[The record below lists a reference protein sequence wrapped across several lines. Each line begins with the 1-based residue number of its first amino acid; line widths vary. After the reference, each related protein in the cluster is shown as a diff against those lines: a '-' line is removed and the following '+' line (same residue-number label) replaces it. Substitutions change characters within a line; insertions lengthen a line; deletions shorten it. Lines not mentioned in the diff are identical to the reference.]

1 MINLTRQAKAL
12 RNIVAALLFV
22 LPALAQAQLTV
33 SVQVESSG
41 GTVIEN
47 GEQYVVLG
55 GNPAINFNF
64 TVSAPGIDVISASG
78 NAEFLGQ
85 THTVRTN
92 VSDGTLSIYVL
103 QVILESD
110 LFDRQALTGSITYS
124 YRYTDNET
132 DTEVHTATATLQS
145 LPITAV
151 AYPDVEFVSVSQRY
165 LLPGQTATAVYNL
178 IGGRA
183 WSFTG
188 NDNTVVQRS
197 GNTLTVTYTAT
208 AADAGRVPTF
218 SYNSTGNSAGEG
230 WNIPGTKIIPVTVY
244 PTPSVSYNAPERATY
259 IPGNLTA
266 TLTPQGGDPAGW
278 HYVWSRRDNGGSA
291 VDAGT
296 ANTATVAGSAF
307 ISYTQSVLTCRA
319 RNVAPN
325 GDTLFDQNYDFTFT
339 FYETPSIA
347 ISTDERIT
355 DLISGT
361 PYTFTSTILGGAPD
375 GWSYRWLV
383 NGSQIATTPT
393 TTYTPQTSRTSGSE
407 DVNVQFS
414 AQNTAENI
422 ENPYSGEQTRRY
434 RLWGTPQLL
443 STTDHDIVVFSGTE
457 VYYGAQYVGG
467 VEGGWTYTLDNDTQL
482 DQPNNSEI
490 FVNTGSGEQV
500 FTRTISATNE
510 ANGERV
516 FSDTQTFTIHVWPVP
531 TAAWAQTMPVDVI
544 SGSMSTWPFGLVTGG
559 GDPTAWSYY
568 WTVGGGLIGTDA
580 TAHYDF
586 TYDGEG
592 YSEQV
597 LAVTATNTP
606 ANIDAARNVP
616 LSHTFHVWAR
626 PELVERT
633 PERYTVFSET
643 PVRMGATFK
652 GGVADNWTYSWYEND
667 ILIGD
672 FSNYFTNTSS
682 ASDRMMTDRFSL
694 KAVNTC
700 EGVDVFTETCD
711 FTINIWPTPVIEW
724 AGEYPTNVING
735 VPVQMSTRVSGGD
748 PNAWTYAWSLDGNQA
763 GTQATYTFTPS
774 NTQTSGSLQ
783 STVALH
789 AVNAP
794 ADIDAPRGFDLNHTF
809 TVWPTPVLAERS
821 QESTTVFSGTP
832 VTMSA
837 TFNGGFAE
845 GWTYTWT
852 LDGAEVGSGT
862 SLTVTPENNGSAM
875 TTAVYRLTAVNV
887 CEGTEAFRQSYD
899 YTVNT
904 WPAPQM
910 TWLGDIET
918 VLVSGKTV
926 DMTPNCLGGDPNA
939 WSYTWTLDGSTV
951 GNDTHYTFTGVNGQE
966 NGSLQASVTLQAVNA
981 PANIDQAREIVLS
994 HTFTVWPEPKMPERS
1009 PEEIT
1014 IYSGRTATL
1023 SASFTGGD
1031 TEGWSYAWNHDGSEV
1046 GHEPSLTI
1054 TPENNGTSMSVLSYS
1069 LTAANTTGKYYS
1081 SFNPSYTVNV
1091 WPAPEANIGTGYRDN
1106 IVAGNTQTYNPVVT
1120 GGNPD
1125 QWSYSWK
1132 LDGVEVA
1139 TTREYTYRAVND
1151 AEEGSVEH
1159 TLSFTATNNTEA
1171 VNPLNT
1177 YTSTTTHT
1185 FRTWAAPAFVGRSA
1199 ETVTVFSGTQVN
1211 INASFCG
1218 GVEGGWTYVWTRK
1231 DTGEE
1236 FPTDIP
1242 DYGFITDN
1250 TGEGVQNRVYTLT
1263 AVNTCE
1269 GTEVFRQTYDY
1280 TVNIWPVASTAWAA
1294 EYPTNVINGIPVQMS
1309 TANSGGDP
1317 TAWSYTWAE
1326 NENQS
1331 AGTGAQ
1337 YTFMPVNTQP
1347 EGGIGYDVRVTAVNS
1362 PAGIDETY
1370 SYQLSHGF
1378 VAWPTPA
1385 LVERTAETVTVFS
1398 GTEVSLGATF
1408 QGGVEDSWTYTW
1420 SCAGEEVASATDT
1433 YTFVADNTGEGVQ
1446 TTVYTLTAVSTC
1458 EGAEVFRQ
1466 TNDYTVN
1473 VWPGGTVALAEG
1485 LRANMVNGENQTF
1498 AATVTGGDPEAW
1510 SYQWTV
1516 NGENAGTG
1524 STYDFAAVNTAET
1537 GTVEYNIV
1545 LTATNRP
1552 AGIDQELVQTASFT
1566 VTVWPTANVTNT
1578 MGDVIIFS
1586 GETVTLVADITGGYE
1601 SGWTYQWTNERGDI
1615 IGTEASCDVTPNYD
1629 GNAIALYQYWLR
1641 AINTTDGYVSY
1652 DNRVEYNLGVWEN
1665 AHASLAGTLPSDVI
1679 SGYEV
1684 EMAAAISGGDSS
1696 HWTYQ
1701 WTNNDNVVSSEPNY
1715 SFTPENNNANGSLDA
1730 VVSLHAVNTPPGI
1743 RTPAEFDLSHTFHVW
1758 PQPRIDATSPEV
1770 IKVCSDEPTVL
1781 SVTVGGGYTP
1791 GWIYRWSLDGNPVG
1805 NEATLSVSHTNNSRE
1820 IETHR
1825 YSCWVVNYLNETDY
1839 ISETFNFD
1847 VQVYPQA
1854 LVEVVGL
1861 NDADILE
1868 GSTNYMSVNYSGG
1881 DPDAWSVSWA
1891 VDGIE
1896 QSKADDFTFTAPTD
1910 VPAEG
1915 RQCNVSVTVTNRPAS
1930 ETAQPY
1936 NRTFVATY
1944 TVWPILHCTSSPRVE
1959 AIYVD
1964 GETMRMGIDVAGGLP
1979 TGWTYEWTLDGF
1991 AIDAHDAY
1999 FETAAVCPE
2008 GYSAI
2013 LYRYAVTATNSLS
2026 TVSYTRNFDITV
2038 YPEPQGNAVTRQL
2051 AGYAGSR
2058 LTMQINYSMGNPS
2071 GWNFEWDADP
2081 ETATNEWF
2089 GDHGVAT
2096 NVFVVPD
2103 DVTAGQQFT
2112 RSVLITNTGE
2122 GRTWFY
2128 RNIIFTITAYST
2140 GSVTITGAPDTD
2152 YCGSAA
2158 FTIAANTEGGYPDG
2172 WQFGWFV
2179 DGMNVGNDRTLDV
2192 AEYYTGDDRRAVT
2205 LTLEVSNSLPDGT
2218 RGYAD
2223 AFNYLF
2229 NIWPQIVAPT
2239 DIYISNT
2246 AIRQG
2251 NSFYVELQP
2260 TPQGGYE
2267 NGWYYDWTE
2276 NGRAIAGDSYRYQA
2290 AANLTTDGN
2299 GMATEELNYSVEAA
2313 NARRDWFS
2321 QRFTAPTMTVYRRPL
2336 TPASLQRKGN
2346 GNTHTLIVMMGGPTD
2361 AELTSLG
2368 YHYVFGYTD
2377 AQGEDHFFPATDKR
2391 YLQIDRSVFDDGR
2404 NTLWVMTQWNY
2415 SDGSV
2420 VTSGRRFLDGNVDEE
2435 FDASEYV
2442 NGGRGESTIG
2452 LVQAGDGIVSD
2463 GRYFICQPAA
2473 PSTANVKIFTA
2484 AGALIRNTDYPRQ
2497 SSFCETIDVDA
2508 LAAGMYVVEITVG
2521 ELHKISKVV
2530 VDYK

>member
-12 RNIVAALLFV
+12 RNILAALLLV
-22 LPALAQAQLTV
+22 LPALAQAQLAV
-33 SVQVESSG
+33 SVQMESSG

-64 TVSAPGIDVISASG
+64 TVSAPGIEVISASG

-85 THTVRTN
+85 PHTIRTN

-103 QVILESD
+103 QVILESAP
-110 LFDRQALTGSITYS
+110 FDRQALTGSITYS

-151 AYPDVEFVSVSQRY
+151 AYPDVELVSVSQRY
-165 LLPGQTATAVYNL
+165 LLLGQTATAVYNL

-230 WNIPGTKIIPVTVY
+230 WNIPGTQIIPVTVY

-347 ISTDERIT
+347 ITTDERIT
-355 DLISGT
+355 DLISGS

-383 NGSQIATTPT
+383 NGSQIATTPS
-393 TTYTPQTSRTSGSE
+393 TTYIPETSRTSGSE
-407 DVNVQFS
+407 DVNVQLV
-414 AQNTAENI
+414 ADNNAANI
-422 ENPYSGEQTRRY
+422 VNPYSGEQTRRY

-443 STTDHDIVVFSGTE
+443 STTDHDLVVFSGTE

-467 VEGGWTYTLDNDTQL
+467 VEGGWTYILDNDTQL

-531 TAAWAQTMPVDVI
+531 TATWAQNMPTDVI

-559 GDPTAWSYY
+559 GDPMAWSYY
-568 WTVGGGLIGTDA
+568 WTVGGSLIGTDA
-580 TAHYDF
+580 TARYDF

-748 PNAWTYAWSLDGNQA
+748 PNAWTYGWSLDGNQA

-789 AVNAP
+789 AENAP

-832 VTMSA
+832 VTMDA

-887 CEGTEAFRQSYD
+887 CEGTEVFRETYD

-910 TWLGDIET
+910 SWLGDIET

-1009 PEEIT
+1009 PEEIS
-1014 IYSGRTATL
+1014 IFSGRTATL
-1023 SASFTGGD
+1023 SATFTGGD
-1031 TEGWSYAWNHDGSEV
+1031 SEGWEYTWTLNREEV
-1046 GHEPSLTI
+1046 GKEPSLTVS
-1054 TPENNGTSMSVLSYS
+1054 PVNNGTLMSTYVYE
-1069 LTAANTTGKYYS
+1069 LTAANTTGKYYY
-1081 SFNPSYTVNV
+1081 SFNPSYTVVV

-1106 IVAGNTQTYNPVVT
+1106 IVAGQTQTYNPVVT
-1120 GGNPD
+1120 GGNPNE
-1125 QWSYSWK
+1125 WSYSWQ

-1159 TLSFTATNNTEA
+1159 TLSFTATNNSEA
-1171 VNPLNT
+1171 VDPLNT

-1185 FRTWAAPAFVGRSA
+1185 FRTWAAPAFVGRSS

-1211 INASFCG
+1211 INASFRG
-1218 GVEGGWTYVWTRK
+1218 GVEGGWTYVWTRR

-1236 FPTDIP
+1236 FPTEIP

-1280 TVNIWPVASTAWAA
+1280 NVNIWPVASTAWAA

-1337 YTFMPVNTQP
+1337 YTFMPVNTQT

-1362 PAGIDETY
+1362 PAGIDEAY

-1398 GTEVSLGATF
+1398 GTEVTLGATF

-1420 SCAGEEVASATDT
+1420 SRPGEEVASATDT

-1458 EGAEVFRQ
+1458 EGTEVFRQ
-1466 TNDYTVN
+1466 TYDYTVN

-1537 GTVEYNIV
+1537 GTVEYTIV

-1615 IGTEASCDVTPNYD
+1615 IGTEASCNVTPNYD

-1665 AHASLAGTLPSDVI
+1665 AHASFAGTLPSDVI
-1679 SGYEV
+1679 SGYDV

-1701 WTNNDNVVSSEPNY
+1701 WTNNDNVVSTEPNY
-1715 SFTPENNNANGSLDA
+1715 NFTPENNNANGSLDA
-1730 VVSLHAVNTPPGI
+1730 VVSLHAVNTPPSI

-1758 PQPRIDATSPEV
+1758 PQPRLDARSPELLR
-1770 IKVCSDEPTVL
+1770 VCSGDPVTL
-1781 SVTVGGGYTP
+1781 SVTTGGGYAP
-1791 GWIYRWSLDGNPVG
+1791 GWTYEWTYNGNIVGTEASLP
-1805 NEATLSVSHTNNSRE
+1805 VSHTNSSRE
-1820 IETHR
+1820 NESHLYTCHITN
-1825 YSCWVVNYLNETDY
+1825 VLNGTTY
-1839 ISETFNFD
+1839 YNNTVYVD

-1868 GSTNYMSVNYSGG
+1868 GSTNSMSVNYSGG

-1896 QSKADDFTFTAPTD
+1896 QSKADSFTFTAPTD

-1944 TVWPILHCTSSPRVE
+1944 TVWPTPRLVRTTPTTP
-1959 AIYVD
+1959 IYVD
-1964 GETMRMGIDVAGGLP
+1964 GETMDIGVYTEGGLP
-1979 TGWTYEWTLDGF
+1979 TGWTYLWSRNGTVFDWSASHYDAVAVGPSEGSVTTLYTV
-1991 AIDAHDAY
+1991 I
-1999 FETAAVCPE
+1999 
-2008 GYSAI
+2008 
-2013 LYRYAVTATNSLS
+2013 ATNSLAGYGYPADFEV
-2026 TVSYTRNFDITV
+2026 TVYARPVAEAGLQDIVAYRGSEVQLHVDCHGGNPEGWAFEWSDGGGSSADASYTVPAAGADGEVYTRTVRVTNSGDGRMWFDRT
-2038 YPEPQGNAVTRQL
+2038 
-2051 AGYAGSR
+2051 
-2058 LTMQINYSMGNPS
+2058 
-2071 GWNFEWDADP
+2071 
-2081 ETATNEWF
+2081 
-2089 GDHGVAT
+2089 
-2096 NVFVVPD
+2096 
-2103 DVTAGQQFT
+2103 FT
-2112 RSVLITNTGE
+2112 
-2122 GRTWFY
+2122 Y
-2128 RNIIFTITAYST
+2128 RITAYSEGT
-2140 GSVTITGAPDTD
+2140 ATLVGYTD
-2152 YCGSAA
+2152 HDFCGTAA
-2158 FTIAANTEGGYPDG
+2158 FTMAADVEGGYPDG
-2172 WQFGWFV
+2172 WTYRWTI
-2179 DGMNVGNDRTLDV
+2179 DGEEVSTTNTLDV
-2192 AEYYTGDDRRAVT
+2192 AEYNTGDTRRDVRLRAYVT
-2205 LTLEVSNSLPDGT
+2205 NRLPNGDTGFVGEYMPDFT
-2218 RGYAD
+2218 
-2223 AFNYLF
+2223 
-2229 NIWPQIVAPT
+2229 IWPQIVAPT

-2276 NGRAIAGDSYRYQA
+2276 NGRAVAGDSYRYQA

-2299 GMATEELNYSVEAA
+2299 GMATEELNYSVEAG
-2313 NARRDWFS
+2313 NARRDWFN

-2346 GNTHTLIVMMGGPTD
+2346 GTTHTLIVMMAGPTD

-2442 NGGRGESTIG
+2442 NGSRGESTIG
-2452 LVQAGDGIVSD
+2452 LVKAGDGIVSD

>member
-12 RNIVAALLFV
+12 RNILAALLLV
-22 LPALAQAQLTV
+22 LPALAQAQLRV
-33 SVQVESSG
+33 SVDALQRPEGYSQ
-41 GTVIEN
+41 TVDN
-47 GEQYVVLG
+47 VQYVLKTEGSTLRFSFNVTAPEIYVTGASGSVL
-55 GNPAINFNF
+55 FNGQKY
-64 TVSAPGIDVISASG
+64 TLQPSLNDGILTLDAIDVPLTSS
-78 NAEFLGQ
+78 
-85 THTVRTN
+85 
-92 VSDGTLSIYVL
+92 
-103 QVILESD
+103 LEH
-110 LFDRQALTGSITYS
+110 QALTGTLTYTFKYIAQPEAEEQKS
-124 YRYTDNET
+124 
-132 DTEVHTATATLQS
+132 TAGFTSNTFF
-145 LPITAV
+145 TAV
-151 AYPDVEFVSVSQRY
+151 GYPSLTLNSVSQRY
-165 LLPGQTATAVYNL
+165 LVPGQTSTIIYNTV
-178 IGGRA
+178 GGRY
-183 WSFTG
+183 WHFTG
-188 NDNTVVQRS
+188 NDHTDVQYS
-197 GNTLTVTYTAT
+197 GNTVTVTYTAT
-208 AADAGRVPTF
+208 AGDAGRTPTF
-218 SYNSTGNSAGEG
+218 GYNSTATSAGG
-230 WNIPGTKIIPVTVY
+230 SWDIPGTIELPVTVFPA
-244 PTPSVSYNAPERATY
+244 PTVGYTSPEQATY

-266 TLTPQGGDPAGW
+266 TLTPQGGNPAGW
-278 HYVWSRRDNGGSA
+278 HYVWSRRDNGGASENL
-291 VDAGT
+291 GT
-296 ANTATVAGSAF
+296 ENSATVQGSSLS
-307 ISYTQSVLTCRA
+307 SYTQTQLICSA
-319 RNVAPN
+319 RNLAPN
-325 GDTLFDQNYDFTFT
+325 GDTLFDGNYTFNFT
-339 FYETPSIA
+339 FYEAPSIA
-347 ISTDERIT
+347 FSVGEGIT

-383 NGSQIATTPT
+383 NGSQIATTPS
-393 TTYTPQTSRTSGSE
+393 TTYIPETSRTSGSE
-407 DVNVQFS
+407 DVNVQLV
-414 AQNTAENI
+414 ADNNAANI
-422 ENPYSGEQTRRY
+422 VNPYSGEQTRRY

-443 STTDHDIVVFSGTE
+443 STTDHDMVVFSGTE

-500 FTRTISATNE
+500 FTRTISATNT
-510 ANGERV
+510 ANGATV

-531 TAAWAQTMPVDVI
+531 TATWAQNMPTDVI
-544 SGSMSTWPFGLVTGG
+544 SGSMATWPFGLVTGG

-568 WTVGGGLIGTDA
+568 WTVNGGLIGTDA

-789 AVNAP
+789 AENAP

-887 CEGTEAFRQSYD
+887 CEGTEVFRETYD

-910 TWLGDIET
+910 SWLGDIET

-994 HTFTVWPEPKMPERS
+994 HTFTVWPEPKMSERS

-1014 IYSGRTATL
+1014 LYSGRTATL

-1031 TEGWSYAWNHDGSEV
+1031 TEGWDYTWTLNREEV
-1046 GHEPSLTI
+1046 GKEPSLTVS
-1054 TPENNGTSMSVLSYS
+1054 PVNNGTLKETYVYE

-1106 IVAGNTQTYNPVVT
+1106 IVAGQTQTYNPVVT

-1211 INASFCG
+1211 INASFRG

-1242 DYGFITDN
+1242 DYGFIPDN

-1269 GTEVFRQTYDY
+1269 GTEVFRHTYDY
-1280 TVNIWPVASTAWAA
+1280 NVNIWPVASTAWAA

-1337 YTFMPVNTQP
+1337 YTFMPVNTQT

-1362 PAGIDETY
+1362 PAGIDEAY

-1398 GTEVSLGATF
+1398 GTEVRLGATF
-1408 QGGVEDSWTYTW
+1408 QGGVEGSWTYTW
-1420 SCAGEEVASATDT
+1420 SRAGEEVASGTDT
-1433 YTFVADNTGEGVQ
+1433 YTFVADNTGNGLQ
-1446 TTVYTLTAVSTC
+1446 STDYTLTAVSTC
-1458 EGAEVFRQ
+1458 EGTEVFRK
-1466 TNDYTVN
+1466 TYAYRVK
-1473 VWPGGTVALAEG
+1473 VWPVGTVTINPH
-1485 LRANMVNGENQTF
+1485 RTNMVNGDSQTIMTTVSGGDRF
-1498 AATVTGGDPEAW
+1498 EWTYEWKINGETVGTSSMYDFEAVNNNTTGPVEIELSLTATNTPSGIDQPLVQTVSTTLVVWPTPQLINEMGEITIFDGESVTLEGSVVGGYPDGWTYDWQDYAHITIGTEPTCEVTPFYGFESGNSVFSYYLNAVNTADGAVVYDEITDFKVRVYARPLIEFSEEFPSDIISGTTLGMQTTMTGGDPSKWA
-1510 SYQWTV
+1510 
-1516 NGENAGTG
+1516 
-1524 STYDFAAVNTAET
+1524 
-1537 GTVEYNIV
+1537 
-1545 LTATNRP
+1545 
-1552 AGIDQELVQTASFT
+1552 
-1566 VTVWPTANVTNT
+1566 
-1578 MGDVIIFS
+1578 
-1586 GETVTLVADITGGYE
+1586 
-1601 SGWTYQWTNERGDI
+1601 
-1615 IGTEASCDVTPNYD
+1615 
-1629 GNAIALYQYWLR
+1629 
-1641 AINTTDGYVSY
+1641 
-1652 DNRVEYNLGVWEN
+1652 
-1665 AHASLAGTLPSDVI
+1665 
-1679 SGYEV
+1679 
-1684 EMAAAISGGDSS
+1684 
-1696 HWTYQ
+1696 YQ
-1701 WTNNDNVVSSEPNY
+1701 WTNNDNVVSTEPNY

-1758 PQPRIDATSPEV
+1758 PQPRLDARSPELLR
-1770 IKVCSDEPTVL
+1770 VCSGDPVTL
-1781 SVTVGGGYTP
+1781 SVTTGGGYGP
-1791 GWIYRWSLDGNPVG
+1791 GWTYEWTYNGNIVGTEASLP
-1805 NEATLSVSHTNNSRE
+1805 VSHTNSSRE
-1820 IETHR
+1820 
-1825 YSCWVVNYLNETDY
+1825 NESHLYTCRITNVLDGTTY
-1839 ISETFNFD
+1839 YNNTVYVD

-1868 GSTNYMSVNYSGG
+1868 GSNNSMSVTYSGG

-1944 TVWPILHCTSSPRVE
+1944 TVWPTPRLVRTTPTTP
-1959 AIYVD
+1959 IYVD
-1964 GETMRMGIDVAGGLP
+1964 GETMDIGVYTEGGLP
-1979 TGWTYEWTLDGF
+1979 TGWTYLWSRNGTVFDWSASHYDAVAVGPSEGSVTTLYTV
-1991 AIDAHDAY
+1991 I
-1999 FETAAVCPE
+1999 AA
-2008 GYSAI
+2008 
-2013 LYRYAVTATNSLS
+2013 NS
-2026 TVSYTRNFDITV
+2026 
-2038 YPEPQGNAVTRQL
+2038 L
-2051 AGYAGSR
+2051 AGYGYPADFEVTVYARPVAEAGLQDIVAYR
-2058 LTMQINYSMGNPS
+2058 GREVQLHVDCHGGNPE
-2071 GWNFEWDADP
+2071 GWAFEWSDGGGSSADASYTVPAAGADG
-2081 ETATNEWF
+2081 EVYTRTVRVTNSGDGRMWF
-2089 GDHGVAT
+2089 DRT
-2096 NVFVVPD
+2096 
-2103 DVTAGQQFT
+2103 FT
-2112 RSVLITNTGE
+2112 YS
-2122 GRTWFY
+2122 
-2128 RNIIFTITAYST
+2128 ITAYSEGT
-2140 GSVTITGAPDTD
+2140 ATLVGYTDHDFCGA
-2152 YCGSAA
+2152 AA
-2158 FTIAANTEGGYPDG
+2158 FTMTADVEGGYPDG
-2172 WQFGWFV
+2172 WTYRWTI
-2179 DGMNVGNDRTLDV
+2179 DGEEVSTTNTLDV
-2192 AEYYTGDDRRAVT
+2192 AEYNTGDTRRDVRLRAYVT
-2205 LTLEVSNSLPDGT
+2205 NRLPNGDTGFVGEYMPDFT
-2218 RGYAD
+2218 
-2223 AFNYLF
+2223 
-2229 NIWPQIVAPT
+2229 IWPQIVAPT

-2313 NARRDWFS
+2313 NARRDWFN

-2346 GNTHTLIVMMGGPTD
+2346 GNTHTLIVMMAGPTD

-2452 LVQAGDGIVSD
+2452 LVKAGDGIVSD

>member
-12 RNIVAALLFV
+12 RNILAALLLV
-22 LPALAQAQLTV
+22 LPALAQAQLRV
-33 SVQVESSG
+33 SVGALQRPEGYSQ
-41 GTVIEN
+41 TVDN
-47 GEQYVVLG
+47 VQYVLKTDASTLRFSFNVTA
-55 GNPAINFNF
+55 PEINVTGASGSVSFNGQ
-64 TVSAPGIDVISASG
+64 TYTLEPSLNDGILTLEAIDVPLTTSFENQGLSG
-78 NAEFLGQ
+78 S
-85 THTVRTN
+85 V
-92 VSDGTLSIYVL
+92 
-103 QVILESD
+103 
-110 LFDRQALTGSITYS
+110 TYT
-124 YRYTDNET
+124 YRYIAQPEA
-132 DTEVHTATATLQS
+132 EEQTATATFTSNTVFTVVEYPS
-145 LPITAV
+145 LT
-151 AYPDVEFVSVSQRY
+151 FNRVSQRY
-165 LLPGQTATAVYNL
+165 LIPGQTSTITYNTV
-178 IGGRA
+178 GGRY
-183 WSFTG
+183 WHFTG
-188 NDNTVVQRS
+188 NDHTEVQYSGTTV
-197 GNTLTVTYTAT
+197 TVTYTA
-208 AADAGRVPTF
+208 AAGDAGRTPTF
-218 SYNSTGNSAGEG
+218 SYNSTATSAGG
-230 WNIPGTKIIPVTVY
+230 SWNIPGTIELPVTVFPA
-244 PTPSVSYNAPERATY
+244 PTVGYTSPEQATY

-266 TLTPQGGDPAGW
+266 TLTPQGGNPAGW
-278 HYVWSRRDNGGSA
+278 HYVWSRRDNGGA
-291 VDAGT
+291 AENLGT
-296 ANTATVAGSAF
+296 ENSATVQGS
-307 ISYTQSVLTCRA
+307 SLSRYTQTQLICSASNL
-319 RNVAPN
+319 APN
-325 GDTLFDQNYDFTFT
+325 GDTLFDENYTFNFT

-347 ISTDERIT
+347 ITTDERIT

-393 TTYTPQTSRTSGSE
+393 TTYTPQTSRTEGSE

-443 STTDHDIVVFSGTE
+443 STTDHDLVVFSGTE

-482 DQPNNSEI
+482 EQPNNSET

-531 TAAWAQTMPVDVI
+531 TAAWAQTLPTDVI

-568 WTVGGGLIGTDA
+568 WTVNGGLIGTDA
-580 TAHYDF
+580 TARYDF

-633 PERYTVFSET
+633 QENFTVFDNT
-643 PVRMGATFK
+643 PIRMGAAFK
-652 GGVADNWTYSWYEND
+652 GGVADAWTYSWSEND
-667 ILIGD
+667 VLIGD
-672 FSNYFTNTSS
+672 FNNYFTYTPSGHDRLFTS
-682 ASDRMMTDRFSL
+682 RYSL

-711 FTINIWPTPVIEW
+711 FTVNVWPAPSLEW
-724 AGEYPTNVING
+724 AGEYPTHVING
-735 VPVQMSTRVSGGD
+735 IPVQMSTRVSGGD
-748 PNAWTYAWSLDGNQA
+748 PNAWTYTWTFDRNEVGSESSY
-763 GTQATYTFTPS
+763 TYIPV
-774 NTQTSGSLQ
+774 NTQDN
-783 STVALH
+783 H
-789 AVNAP
+789 AVYGTMSVDAYNSP
-794 ADIDAPRGFDLNHTF
+794 DNIDQPRRCYLTHPF
-809 TVWPTPVLAERS
+809 TIWPTPVLAERS

-837 TFNGGFAE
+837 SFNGGFAE

-852 LDGAEVGSGT
+852 LDGAEVGTGT

-887 CEGTEAFRQSYD
+887 CEGTEAFRETYD

-951 GNDTHYTFTGVNGQE
+951 GNDTHYTFAGVNGQE

-981 PANIDQAREIVLS
+981 PANIDQGREIVLS
-994 HTFTVWPEPKMPERS
+994 HTFTVWPEPKQSGQS

-1014 IYSGRTATL
+1014 VYSGRTATL

-1031 TEGWSYAWNHDGSEV
+1031 TDGWTYSWNHDGSEV

-1069 LTAANTTGKYYS
+1069 LTAANTTGKYYT

-1106 IVAGNTQTYNPVVT
+1106 IVAGQTQTYNPVVT

-1125 QWSYSWK
+1125 QWSYSWQ

-1139 TTREYTYRAVND
+1139 TTREYTYQAVND

-1159 TLSFTATNNTEA
+1159 TLSFTAINNTEA
-1171 VNPLNT
+1171 FNPRNT
-1177 YTSTTTHT
+1177 YHSTTTHT

-1211 INASFCG
+1211 INATFRG
-1218 GVEGGWTYVWTRK
+1218 GVEGGWTYVWTRR

-1269 GTEVFRQTYDY
+1269 GTEVFHQTYDY
-1280 TVNIWPVASTAWAA
+1280 NVNIWPVASTAWAA

-1337 YTFMPVNTQP
+1337 YTFMPVNTQT

-1362 PAGIDETY
+1362 PAGIDEAY

-1398 GTEVSLGATF
+1398 GTEVRLGATF
-1408 QGGVEDSWTYTW
+1408 QGGVEDSWIYTW
-1420 SCAGEEVASATDT
+1420 SRGGEEVASGTDT
-1433 YTFVADNTGEGVQ
+1433 YTFVADNTGDGVQ

-1466 TNDYTVN
+1466 TYDYTVN

-1524 STYDFAAVNTAET
+1524 STYDFAAINAAET

-1566 VTVWPTANVTNT
+1566 VTVWPTASASNDMTLPV
-1578 MGDVIIFS
+1578 IFS
-1586 GETVTLVADITGGYE
+1586 GQEVTLTPTVKGGYE
-1601 SGWTYQWTNERGDI
+1601 PGWTYAWYNQSGTL
-1615 IGTEASCDVTPNYD
+1615 IGTELNCTVAPTYEVENSVASDSYFFHAT
-1629 GNAIALYQYWLR
+1629 
-1641 AINTTDGYVSY
+1641 NTTDGYTSY
-1652 DNRVEYNLGVWEN
+1652 DEN
-1665 AHASLAGTLPSDVI
+1665 IEFEVAVFSTPHVDFDSQYPSDVI
-1679 SGYEV
+1679 SGEPV
-1684 EMAAAISGGDSS
+1684 NMAATYGGGDQNY
-1696 HWTYQ
+1696 WTFE
-1701 WTNNDNVVSSEPNY
+1701 WKSGESVVGTESTYTFIPK
-1715 SFTPENNNANGSLDA
+1715 NNNTNGSLDA
-1730 VVSLHAVNTPPGI
+1730 VVSLHAVNTPVQI
-1743 RTPAEFDLSHTFHVW
+1743 MRPAEFDLSHTFHIW
-1758 PQPRIDATSPEV
+1758 PQPRLDARSPELLR
-1770 IKVCSDEPTVL
+1770 VCSGDPVTL
-1781 SVTVGGGYTP
+1781 SVTTGGGYGP
-1791 GWIYRWSLDGNPVG
+1791 GWAYEWTYNGNIVG
-1805 NEATLSVSHTNNSRE
+1805 TEATLPVSHTNSSRE
-1820 IETHR
+1820 
-1825 YSCWVVNYLNETDY
+1825 NESHLYTCHITNVLDGTTY
-1839 ISETFNFD
+1839 YDNTVYVD

-1854 LVEVVGL
+1854 LVEIEGL
-1861 NDADILE
+1861 ADADILE
-1868 GSTNYMSVNYSGG
+1868 GSTNSMSVTYSGG

-1896 QSKADDFTFTAPTD
+1896 QSKADSFTFTAPTD

-1915 RQCNVSVTVTNRPAS
+1915 RRCNVSVTVTNRPAS

-1944 TVWPILHCTSSPRVE
+1944 TVWPTPRLVRTTPTTP
-1959 AIYVD
+1959 IYVD
-1964 GETMRMGIDVAGGLP
+1964 GETMDIGVYTEGGLP
-1979 TGWTYEWTLDGF
+1979 TGWTYLWSRNGTVFDWSASHYDAVAVGPSEGSVTTLYTV
-1991 AIDAHDAY
+1991 I
-1999 FETAAVCPE
+1999 
-2008 GYSAI
+2008 
-2013 LYRYAVTATNSLS
+2013 ATNSLAGYGYPAEFEV
-2026 TVSYTRNFDITV
+2026 TVYARPVAEAGLQDIVAYRGREVQLNVDCHGGNPEGWAFEWSDGGGSSADASYTVPAAGADGEVYTRTVRVTNSGDGRMWFDRT
-2038 YPEPQGNAVTRQL
+2038 
-2051 AGYAGSR
+2051 
-2058 LTMQINYSMGNPS
+2058 
-2071 GWNFEWDADP
+2071 
-2081 ETATNEWF
+2081 
-2089 GDHGVAT
+2089 
-2096 NVFVVPD
+2096 
-2103 DVTAGQQFT
+2103 FT
-2112 RSVLITNTGE
+2112 
-2122 GRTWFY
+2122 Y
-2128 RNIIFTITAYST
+2128 RITAYSEGT
-2140 GSVTITGAPDTD
+2140 ATLVGYTDHDFCGA
-2152 YCGSAA
+2152 AA
-2158 FTIAANTEGGYPDG
+2158 FTMTADVEGGYPDG
-2172 WQFGWFV
+2172 WSYRWTI
-2179 DGMNVGNDRTLDV
+2179 DGEEVSTTNTLDV
-2192 AEYYTGDDRRAVT
+2192 AEYNTGDTRRDVRLRAYVT
-2205 LTLEVSNSLPDGT
+2205 NRLPNGDTGFVGEYMPDFT
-2218 RGYAD
+2218 
-2223 AFNYLF
+2223 
-2229 NIWPQIVAPT
+2229 IWPQIVAPT

-2251 NSFYVELQP
+2251 NTFYVELQP

-2276 NGRAIAGDSYRYQA
+2276 NGRALAADSYRYQA

-2313 NARRDWFS
+2313 NARRDWFN

-2346 GNTHTLIVMMGGPTD
+2346 GTTHTLIVMMGGPTD

-2368 YHYVFGYTD
+2368 YNYVFGYTD
-2377 AQGEDHFFPATDKR
+2377 VQGEDHFFPATDKR

-2452 LVQAGDGIVSD
+2452 LVKAGDGIVSD

>member
-12 RNIVAALLFV
+12 RNILAALLFV
-22 LPALAQAQLTV
+22 LPALAQAQLSV
-33 SVQVESSG
+33 SVDALQRPEGYSQ
-41 GTVIEN
+41 TVDN
-47 GEQYVVLG
+47 VQYVLKTDGSTLRFSFNVTA
-55 GNPAINFNF
+55 PAINV
-64 TVSAPGIDVISASG
+64 TGASG
-78 NAEFLGQ
+78 SVSFNGQ
-85 THTVRTN
+85 TYTLQPSLN
-92 VSDGTLSIYVL
+92 DGILTLDAVD
-103 QVILESD
+103 VP
-110 LFDRQALTGSITYS
+110 LTSSFENQGLSGSVTYT
-124 YRYTDNET
+124 YRYIAQ
-132 DTEVHTATATLQS
+132 TEAEEQTATASFTSNTVFTVVEYPS
-145 LPITAV
+145 LT
-151 AYPDVEFVSVSQRY
+151 FNSVSQRY
-165 LLPGQTATAVYNL
+165 LIPGQTSTIVYNTV
-178 IGGRA
+178 GGRY
-183 WSFTG
+183 WHFTG
-188 NDNTVVQRS
+188 NDHTEVQYS
-197 GNTLTVTYTAT
+197 GNTVTVTYTAT
-208 AADAGRVPTF
+208 AGDAGRTPTF
-218 SYNSTGNSAGEG
+218 SYNSTATSAGG
-230 WNIPGTKIIPVTVY
+230 SWNIPGTIELPVTVY
-244 PTPSVSYNAPERATY
+244 AAPTMGYTSPELATY

-266 TLTPQGGDPAGW
+266 TLTPQGGNPAGW
-278 HYVWSRRDNGGSA
+278 HYVWSRRDNGGASENF
-291 VDAGT
+291 GT
-296 ANTATVAGSAF
+296 ENSATVQGSSLS
-307 ISYTQSVLTCRA
+307 SYTQTQLICSA
-319 RNVAPN
+319 RNLAPN
-325 GDTLFDQNYDFTFT
+325 GDTLFDENYTFNFT
-339 FYETPSIA
+339 FYEAPSIA
-347 ISTDERIT
+347 FSVGEGIT

-383 NGSQIATTPT
+383 NGSQIATTPS
-393 TTYTPQTSRTSGSE
+393 TTYIPETSRTSGSE
-407 DVNVQFS
+407 DVNVQLV
-414 AQNTAENI
+414 ADNNAANI
-422 ENPYSGEQTRRY
+422 VNPYSGEQTRRY

-443 STTDHDIVVFSGTE
+443 STTDHDMVVFSGTE

-467 VEGGWTYTLDNDTQL
+467 VEGGWTYTLDNDTHL
-482 DQPNNSEI
+482 DQPNNSET

-500 FTRTISATNE
+500 FTRTISATNT
-510 ANGERV
+510 ANGATV

-531 TAAWAQTMPVDVI
+531 TAEWAQTMPVDVI
-544 SGSMSTWPFGLVTGG
+544 SGSMATRSFGLTTGG

-580 TAHYDF
+580 TARYDF

-643 PVRMGATFK
+643 PVRMGASFT
-652 GGVADNWTYSWYEND
+652 GGVTDGWTYSWYENGV
-667 ILIGD
+667 LFGPEG
-672 FSNYFTNTSS
+672 NYFTNTLHGNTSLS
-682 ASDRMMTDRFSL
+682 TSRFSL
-694 KAVNTC
+694 KAVNVC
-700 EGVDVFTETCD
+700 EGVEVFNSTYD
-711 FTINIWPTPVIEW
+711 FEVNIWPTPSIEW
-724 AGEYPTNVING
+724 AGGYSTNVING

-748 PNAWTYAWSLDGNQA
+748 PNAWTYGWSLDGNQA

-789 AVNAP
+789 AENAP

-832 VTMSA
+832 VTMGA

-887 CEGTEAFRQSYD
+887 CEGTEVFRETYD

-910 TWLGDIET
+910 SWLGDIET

-951 GNDTHYTFTGVNGQE
+951 GNDTHYTFTGANGQE

-1031 TEGWSYAWNHDGSEV
+1031 TEGWDYTWTLNREEV
-1046 GHEPSLTI
+1046 GKEPSLTVS
-1054 TPENNGTSMSVLSYS
+1054 PVNNGTLKETYVYE

-1091 WPAPEANIGTGYRDN
+1091 WPVPEANIGTGYRDN
-1106 IVAGNTQTYNPVVT
+1106 IVAGNTQTYSPVVT

-1125 QWSYSWK
+1125 QWSYSWQ

-1159 TLSFTATNNTEA
+1159 TLSFTATNNSEA
-1171 VNPLNT
+1171 VDPLNT

-1185 FRTWAAPAFVGRSA
+1185 FRTWAAPEFVGRSA

-1211 INASFCG
+1211 LNASFRG
-1218 GVEGGWTYVWTRK
+1218 GVEGGWSYVWTRR

-1263 AVNTCE
+1263 AVSTCE

-1280 TVNIWPVASTAWAA
+1280 TVNIWP
-1294 EYPTNVINGIPVQMS
+1294 
-1309 TANSGGDP
+1309 
-1317 TAWSYTWAE
+1317 
-1326 NENQS
+1326 
-1331 AGTGAQ
+1331 TG
-1337 YTFMPVNTQP
+1337 
-1347 EGGIGYDVRVTAVNS
+1347 
-1362 PAGIDETY
+1362 
-1370 SYQLSHGF
+1370 
-1378 VAWPTPA
+1378 
-1385 LVERTAETVTVFS
+1385 TVT
-1398 GTEVSLGATF
+1398 
-1408 QGGVEDSWTYTW
+1408 
-1420 SCAGEEVASATDT
+1420 
-1433 YTFVADNTGEGVQ
+1433 
-1446 TTVYTLTAVSTC
+1446 
-1458 EGAEVFRQ
+1458 
-1466 TNDYTVN
+1466 
-1473 VWPGGTVALAEG
+1473 LAEG
-1485 LRANMVNGENQTF
+1485 MRANMVNGENQTF
-1498 AATVTGGDPEAW
+1498 AAKVTGGDPEAW

-1566 VTVWPTANVTNT
+1566 VTVWPTASASNDMALPV
-1578 MGDVIIFS
+1578 IFS
-1586 GETVTLVADITGGYE
+1586 GQEVTLTPTVKGGYE
-1601 SGWTYQWTNERGDI
+1601 SGWTYAWYNQSGTL
-1615 IGTEASCDVTPNYD
+1615 IGTELNCTVAPIYEVENSVARDYYFFHAT
-1629 GNAIALYQYWLR
+1629 
-1641 AINTTDGYVSY
+1641 NTTDGYTSY
-1652 DNRVEYNLGVWEN
+1652 SESVEFEVATFSTPHVDFDSPYP
-1665 AHASLAGTLPSDVI
+1665 TDVI
-1679 SGYEV
+1679 SGEPV
-1684 EMAAAISGGDSS
+1684 NMAANCGGGDQNF
-1696 HWTYQ
+1696 WTFE
-1701 WTNNDNVVSSEPNY
+1701 WKNGESVVATESMY
-1715 SFTPENNNANGSLDA
+1715 TFMPENNNANGSLDA
-1730 VVSLHAVNTPPGI
+1730 VVSLHAVNTPVQI
-1743 RTPAEFDLSHTFHVW
+1743 MRPAEFDLSHTFRVW
-1758 PQPRIDATSPEV
+1758 PQPRLDARSPELLR
-1770 IKVCSDEPTVL
+1770 VCSGDPVTL
-1781 SVTVGGGYTP
+1781 SVTTGGGYAP
-1791 GWIYRWSLDGNPVG
+1791 GWTYEWTYNGNIVGTEASLP
-1805 NEATLSVSHTNNSRE
+1805 VSHTNSSRE
-1820 IETHR
+1820 
-1825 YSCWVVNYLNETDY
+1825 NESHLYTCRITNVLDGTTY
-1839 ISETFNFD
+1839 YTNTVYVD

-1861 NDADILE
+1861 NDADIPE
-1868 GSTNYMSVNYSGG
+1868 GSTNYMSVSYSGG

-1896 QSKADDFTFTAPTD
+1896 QSRDDSFTFTAPTD

-1944 TVWPILHCTSSPRVE
+1944 TVWPTPTVTASTPSE

-1964 GETMRMGIDVAGGLP
+1964 GETLRMGIDVAGGLP

-2008 GYSAI
+2008 GYSGI

-2058 LTMQINYSMGNPS
+2058 LTMQINYSMGNPY
-2071 GWNFEWDADP
+2071 GWDIVWDADP

-2103 DVTAGQQFT
+2103 DVTDGQQFT

-2192 AEYYTGDDRRAVT
+2192 AEYYTGDDRRALT

-2251 NSFYVELQP
+2251 NTFYVELQP

-2313 NARRDWFS
+2313 NARRDWFN

-2346 GNTHTLIVMMGGPTD
+2346 GTTHTLIVMMGGPTD
-2361 AELTSLG
+2361 AELSSLG

-2435 FDASEYV
+2435 FDSSEYV

-2452 LVQAGDGIVSD
+2452 LVKAGDGIVSD

>member
-12 RNIVAALLFV
+12 RNILAALLLV
-22 LPALAQAQLTV
+22 LPALAQAQLNIIVAASQTPEGYFLTEG
-33 SVQVESSG
+33 SV
-41 GTVIEN
+41 
-47 GEQYVVLG
+47 QYVVMTPDAALR
-55 GNPAINFNF
+55 FNF
-64 TVSAPGIDVISASG
+64 GVLAPDIHVLSASG
-78 NAEFLGQ
+78 SFTFNGQ
-85 THTVRTN
+85 SYSLEPSINGGVLTFAAVDVPLTSAFEN
-92 VSDGTLSIYVL
+92 QSVSGVL
-103 QVILESD
+103 NY
-110 LFDRQALTGSITYS
+110 T
-124 YRYTDNET
+124 YTDNGEPEAGEQT
-132 DTEVHTATATLQS
+132 GTES
-145 LPITAV
+145 FNSAV
-151 AYPDVEFVSVSQRY
+151 SYTTVESPRLDLKNANQRY
-165 LLPGQTATAVYNL
+165 LVPGQSTTVTYTA
-178 IGGRA
+178 IGGRY
-183 WSFTG
+183 WTFTG
-188 NDNTVVQRS
+188 NDHTTVQQNGNTV
-197 GNTLTVTYTAT
+197 TVTYTAT
-208 AADAGRVPTF
+208 AADAGSTPSF
-218 SYNSTGNSAGEG
+218 SYHAMGYPSGNG
-230 WNIPGTKIIPVTVY
+230 WNIPGSVSMPVTVY
-244 PTPSVSYNAPERATY
+244 PAPTVVFTEPERATY
-259 IPGNLTA
+259 ISGNLTA
-266 TLTPQGGDPAGW
+266 TLTPQGGNPDGW
-278 HYVWSRRDNGGSA
+278 QYSWTRRDNGGMPS
-291 VDAGT
+291 DAGT
-296 ANTATVAGSAF
+296 ANTVSVTGS
-307 ISYTQSVLTCRA
+307 SLTCYTLTTLTCRA
-319 RNVAPN
+319 RNLAPN
-325 GDTLFDQNYDFTFT
+325 GDTLFDDNYIFTFT

-347 ISTDERIT
+347 IATDENIT

-361 PYTFTSTILGGAPD
+361 PYTFTSTILGGAPE

-434 RLWGTPQLL
+434 HLWGTPQLL

-467 VEGGWTYTLDNDTQL
+467 VEGGWTYILDNDTQL

-568 WTVGGGLIGTDA
+568 WTVSGGLIGTDA

-626 PELVERT
+626 PELAERT

-748 PNAWTYAWSLDGNQA
+748 PNAWTYAWRLDGNQA

-789 AVNAP
+789 AENAP
-794 ADIDAPRGFDLNHTF
+794 VDIDAPRGFDLNHTF

-862 SLTVTPENNGSAM
+862 TLTVTPENNGSAM

-887 CEGTEAFRQSYD
+887 CEGTEVFRQTYD

-904 WPAPQM
+904 WPTPQM
-910 TWLGDIET
+910 TWAADLEDI
-918 VLVSGKTV
+918 LINGKTAL
-926 DMTPNCLGGDPNA
+926 MTPNLRGGDPQA
-939 WSYTWTLDGSTV
+939 WTFEWSLDGNPVSTDD
-951 GNDTHYTFTGVNGQE
+951 NYTFTGVNTQE
-966 NGSLQASVTLQAVNA
+966 NGSLQNTVRLTAHNT
-981 PANIDQAREIVLS
+981 PANIDAPRSLELS
-994 HTFTVWPEPKMPERS
+994 YTFTVWPTPKIVDYS
-1009 PEEIT
+1009 PKNVT
-1014 IYSGRTATL
+1014 VYSGRSVTL
-1023 SASFTGGD
+1023 SATTAGGD
-1031 TEGWSYAWNHDGSEV
+1031 PTGWDYTW
-1046 GHEPSLTI
+1046 SLSNSVVSRESSLVV
-1054 TPENNGTSMSVLSYS
+1054 TPENTGTTMLTLYYRFGSVNHTGNYWEEFQ
-1069 LTAANTTGKYYS
+1069 NTFY
-1081 SFNPSYTVNV
+1081 VNV
-1091 WPAPEANIGTGYRDN
+1091 WPNPEANIGTGYRDN
-1106 IVAGNTQTYNPVVT
+1106 IVAGQTQTYNPVVT

-1211 INASFCG
+1211 INASFRG

-1242 DYGFITDN
+1242 DYGFITEN

-1280 TVNIWPVASTAWAA
+1280 NVNIWPVASTAWAT

-1337 YTFMPVNTQP
+1337 YTFMPVNTQT

-1362 PAGIDETY
+1362 PAGIDEAY

-1944 TVWPILHCTSSPRVE
+1944 TVWPTPRLVRTTPSTP
-1959 AIYVD
+1959 IYVD
-1964 GETMRMGIDVAGGLP
+1964 GETMDIGVDTEGGLP
-1979 TGWTYEWTLDGF
+1979 TGWTYLWSRNGTVFDWSASHYDGVAVGPSEGSVTTLYTV
-1991 AIDAHDAY
+1991 I
-1999 FETAAVCPE
+1999 
-2008 GYSAI
+2008 
-2013 LYRYAVTATNSLS
+2013 ATNSLAGYGYAADFEV
-2026 TVSYTRNFDITV
+2026 TVYARPVAEAGLQDIVAYRGREVQLNVDCHGGNPEGWAFEWSDGGGSSADASYTVPAAGADGEVYTRTVRVTNSGDGRMWFDRT
-2038 YPEPQGNAVTRQL
+2038 
-2051 AGYAGSR
+2051 
-2058 LTMQINYSMGNPS
+2058 
-2071 GWNFEWDADP
+2071 
-2081 ETATNEWF
+2081 
-2089 GDHGVAT
+2089 
-2096 NVFVVPD
+2096 
-2103 DVTAGQQFT
+2103 FT
-2112 RSVLITNTGE
+2112 
-2122 GRTWFY
+2122 Y
-2128 RNIIFTITAYST
+2128 RITAYSEGT
-2140 GSVTITGAPDTD
+2140 ATLVGYTDHDFCGA
-2152 YCGSAA
+2152 AA
-2158 FTIAANTEGGYPDG
+2158 FTMTADVEGGYPDG
-2172 WQFGWFV
+2172 WSYRWTI
-2179 DGMNVGNDRTLDV
+2179 DGEEVSTTNTLDV
-2192 AEYYTGDDRRAVT
+2192 AEYNTGDTRRDVRLRAYVT
-2205 LTLEVSNSLPDGT
+2205 NRLPNGDTGFVGEYMPDFT
-2218 RGYAD
+2218 
-2223 AFNYLF
+2223 
-2229 NIWPQIVAPT
+2229 IWPQIVAPT

-2251 NSFYVELQP
+2251 NTFYVELQP

-2276 NGRAIAGDSYRYQA
+2276 NGRALAADSYRYQA

-2313 NARRDWFS
+2313 NARRDWFN

-2346 GNTHTLIVMMGGPTD
+2346 GTTHTLIVMMGGPTD

-2368 YHYVFGYTD
+2368 YNYVFGYTD

-2452 LVQAGDGIVSD
+2452 LVKAGDGIVSD

>member
-12 RNIVAALLFV
+12 RNILAALLLV

-33 SVQVESSG
+33 TVQTAQTPEGYNVTDG
-41 GTVIEN
+41 GI
-47 GEQYVVLG
+47 QYVLMTDDAG
-55 GNPAINFNF
+55 LRFNF
-64 TVSAPGIDVISASG
+64 SVSAPGIIVTGASG
-78 NAEFLGQ
+78 SATFNGQ
-85 THTVRTN
+85 TYTLQPSLN
-92 VSDGTLSIYVL
+92 GGNLSIDAVDIRL
-103 QVILESD
+103 VNSFEQQTFIGN
-110 LFDRQALTGSITYS
+110 LTYN
-124 YRYTDNET
+124 YRYTDSEA
-132 DTEVHTATATLQS
+132 DTEEHTATATFS
-145 LPITAV
+145 SMPVTTVDYPTITFA
-151 AYPDVEFVSVSQRY
+151 S
-165 LLPGQTATAVYNL
+165 VYNQYL
-178 IGGRA
+178 VPGRSAIVRYRIRGGRI
-183 WSFTG
+183 WHF
-188 NDNTVVQRS
+188 S
-197 GNTLTVTYTAT
+197 GTNMSVAQSEDIVTVTYTCTEST
-208 AADAGRVPTF
+208 AGSPTPMLDYVVTG
-218 SYNSTGNSAGEG
+218 SESTPG
-230 WNIPGTKIIPVTVY
+230 WQIRGSVNVPVTTY
-244 PTPSVSYNAPERATY
+244 TTPSLTTSPTPLSTY

-266 TLTPQGGDPAGW
+266 TLTPQGGNPDGW
-278 HYVWSRRDNGGSA
+278 HYEWTRRDYGVGSS
-291 VDAGT
+291 DAGT
-296 ANTATVAGSAF
+296 SNSVTVEGSAF
-307 ISYTQSVLTCRA
+307 SSFSQTSLICEASNTTPDGEVLYQSNYTYS
-319 RNVAPN
+319 
-325 GDTLFDQNYDFTFT
+325 FT

-383 NGSQIATTPT
+383 NGSQIATTTT
-393 TTYTPQTSRTSGSE
+393 TTYTPQTSRTEGSE

-443 STTDHDIVVFSGTE
+443 STTDHDMVVFSGTE

-482 DQPNNSEI
+482 DQPNNSET

-531 TAAWAQTMPVDVI
+531 TAAWAQTLPTDVI

-568 WTVGGGLIGTDA
+568 WTVNGGLIGTDA
-580 TAHYDF
+580 TARYDF

-633 PERYTVFSET
+633 QERYTVFSET

-682 ASDRMMTDRFSL
+682 ASDRMITDRFSL

-711 FTINIWPTPVIEW
+711 FTINIWPTPSIEW

-735 VPVQMSTRVSGGD
+735 IPVQMSARVSGGD
-748 PNAWTYAWSLDGNQA
+748 PNAWTYGWSLDGNQA

-789 AVNAP
+789 AENAP

-809 TVWPTPVLAERS
+809 TVWPTPALAERS

-852 LDGAEVGSGT
+852 LDGAEVGTGT

-887 CEGTEAFRQSYD
+887 CEGTEAFRETYD

-910 TWLGDIET
+910 SWLGDIET

-951 GNDTHYTFTGVNGQE
+951 GNDTHYTFAGVNGQE

-981 PANIDQAREIVLS
+981 PANIDQGREIVLS

-1031 TEGWSYAWNHDGSEV
+1031 TEGWDYTWTLNREEV
-1046 GHEPSLTI
+1046 GKEPSLTVS
-1054 TPENNGTSMSVLSYS
+1054 PVNNGTLKETYVYE
-1069 LTAANTTGKYYS
+1069 LTAANTTGKYYT

-1091 WPAPEANIGTGYRDN
+1091 WPAPEANIGSGYRDN
-1106 IVAGNTQTYNPVVT
+1106 IVAGQTQTYNPVVT

-1171 VNPLNT
+1171 VDPLNT

-1211 INASFCG
+1211 INASFRG
-1218 GVEGGWTYVWTRK
+1218 GVDGGWTYVWTRR

-1236 FPTDIP
+1236 FPTEIP

-1280 TVNIWPVASTAWAA
+1280 NVNIWPVASTAWAA

-1337 YTFMPVNTQP
+1337 YTFMPVNTQT

-1362 PAGIDETY
+1362 PAGIDEAY

-1398 GTEVSLGATF
+1398 GTEVRLGATF

-1420 SCAGEEVASATDT
+1420 SRGGEEVASGTDT
-1433 YTFVADNTGEGVQ
+1433 YTFVSDNTGEGVQ

-1466 TNDYTVN
+1466 TYDYTVN

-1524 STYDFAAVNTAET
+1524 STYDFAAVNAAET

-1545 LTATNRP
+1545 LTASNRP

-1566 VTVWPTANVTNT
+1566 VTVWPTASASNDMTLPV
-1578 MGDVIIFS
+1578 IFS
-1586 GETVTLVADITGGYE
+1586 GQEVTLTPTVKGGYE
-1601 SGWTYQWTNERGDI
+1601 PGWTYAWYNQSGTL
-1615 IGTEASCDVTPNYD
+1615 IGTELNCTVAPTYEVENSVASDSYFFHAT
-1629 GNAIALYQYWLR
+1629 
-1641 AINTTDGYVSY
+1641 NTTDGYTSY
-1652 DNRVEYNLGVWEN
+1652 DESIEFEVAVFSTPHVDFDSQY
-1665 AHASLAGTLPSDVI
+1665 PSDVI
-1679 SGYEV
+1679 SGEPV
-1684 EMAAAISGGDSS
+1684 NMAATYGGGDQNY
-1696 HWTYQ
+1696 WTFE
-1701 WTNNDNVVSSEPNY
+1701 WKSGESVVGTESTY
-1715 SFTPENNNANGSLDA
+1715 TFIPENNNTNGSLDA
-1730 VVSLHAVNTPPGI
+1730 VVSLHAVNTPVQI
-1743 RTPAEFDLSHTFHVW
+1743 MRPAEFDLSHTFHIW
-1758 PQPRIDATSPEV
+1758 PQPRLDARSPELLR
-1770 IKVCSDEPTVL
+1770 VCSGDPVTL
-1781 SVTVGGGYTP
+1781 SVTTGGGYGP
-1791 GWIYRWSLDGNPVG
+1791 GWTYEWTYNGNIVG
-1805 NEATLSVSHTNNSRE
+1805 TEATLPVSHTNSSRE
-1820 IETHR
+1820 
-1825 YSCWVVNYLNETDY
+1825 NESHLYTCHITNVLDGTTY
-1839 ISETFNFD
+1839 YDNTVYVD

-1854 LVEVVGL
+1854 LVEIEGL
-1861 NDADILE
+1861 ADADILE
-1868 GSTNYMSVNYSGG
+1868 GSTNSMSVTYSGG

-1891 VDGIE
+1891 LDGIE
-1896 QSKADDFTFTAPTD
+1896 QSRDDSFTFTAPTD

-1915 RQCNVSVTVTNRPAS
+1915 RRCNVSVTVTNRPAS

-1944 TVWPILHCTSSPRVE
+1944 TVWPTPRLVRTTPTTP
-1959 AIYVD
+1959 IYVD
-1964 GETMRMGIDVAGGLP
+1964 GETMDIGVDTEGGLP
-1979 TGWTYEWTLDGF
+1979 TGWTYLWSRNGTVFDWSASHYDAVAVGPSEGSVTTLYTV
-1991 AIDAHDAY
+1991 I
-1999 FETAAVCPE
+1999 
-2008 GYSAI
+2008 
-2013 LYRYAVTATNSLS
+2013 ATNSLAGNGYPADFEV
-2026 TVSYTRNFDITV
+2026 TVYARPVAEAGLQDIVAYRGREVQLHVDCHGGNPEGWAFEWSDGGGSSADASYTVPAAGADGEVYTRTVRVTNSGDGRMWFDRTF
-2038 YPEPQGNAVTRQL
+2038 T
-2051 AGYAGSR
+2051 
-2058 LTMQINYSMGNPS
+2058 YS
-2071 GWNFEWDADP
+2071 
-2081 ETATNEWF
+2081 
-2089 GDHGVAT
+2089 
-2096 NVFVVPD
+2096 
-2103 DVTAGQQFT
+2103 
-2112 RSVLITNTGE
+2112 
-2122 GRTWFY
+2122 
-2128 RNIIFTITAYST
+2128 ITAYSEGT
-2140 GSVTITGAPDTD
+2140 ATLVGYTDHDFCGA
-2152 YCGSAA
+2152 AA
-2158 FTIAANTEGGYPDG
+2158 FTMTADVEGGYPDG
-2172 WQFGWFV
+2172 WTYRWTI
-2179 DGMNVGNDRTLDV
+2179 DGEEVSTTNTLDV
-2192 AEYYTGDDRRAVT
+2192 AEYNTGDTRRDVRLRAYVT
-2205 LTLEVSNSLPDGT
+2205 NRLPNGDTGFVGEYMPDFT
-2218 RGYAD
+2218 
-2223 AFNYLF
+2223 
-2229 NIWPQIVAPT
+2229 IWPQIVAPT

-2251 NSFYVELQP
+2251 NTFYVELQP

-2276 NGRAIAGDSYRYQA
+2276 NGRAIAADSYRYQA

-2313 NARRDWFS
+2313 NARRDWFN

-2346 GNTHTLIVMMGGPTD
+2346 GTTHTLIVMMGGPTD
-2361 AELTSLG
+2361 AELSSLG

-2452 LVQAGDGIVSD
+2452 LVKAGDGIVSD

-2484 AGALIRNTDYPRQ
+2484 AGTLIRNTDYPRQ